1 MKGQLKKL
9 MAVVLAVAV
18 ILAIL
23 PEGFGVIKAEAA
35 SKVEFKIYTYGTN
48 PSADCGAIIAPTT
61 PGTYR
66 VAIVQHGDYSYSS
79 VAENMKNC
87 MQKWVDEGLIE
98 PMIIVTPYVIQQ
110 GGYNDH
116 ENFAKTQLPL
126 VANRIKDGTFEKKLN
141 CNIDKSKKIALTGY
155 SFGGA
160 VTAYGG
166 MKYRDTFPYLGII
179 SPSPFGLYPGGVW
192 KDWIPNDPDTKDY
205 KLTSDSDHLFMMFSG
220 LNEPKYDDVLN
231 VYYNEFGK
239 DNKFTKVTWTEGYH
253 RIDYFSEGV
262 FYFLY
267 TLQHGSEPTDSDI
280 TKSIISAWSANIT
293 DSTIIKLGTVVKKT
307 VVRNGASIAKEPI
320 NGTLTYAV
328 NTISQKV
335 EITVGN
341 YLRAKVS
348 KDCNASNSTCNQES
362 RTPYSYKWK
371 RDGEYI
377 DGQRKSDYLLTN
389 EDVGHKI
396 TCEVSS
402 ITGKYSGCL
411 TVTSETIKGN
421 GYTPDPTPEPQNAL
435 SGTIEYAKNTVTGVV
450 EAKYGFYLNTVVKNC
465 NATSLSYQ
473 WKRGSSVISGAT
485 DKSYLLQKDDI
496 GQKITCTVSDKAGK
510 FTGTLSV
517 TSEVVQKQDGPAAP
531 AGLQAVNATKGAKD
545 GKITGT
551 SKSMEY
557 STKSDFSTKTSCT
570 GSEITGLGTG
580 TYYVRYAATD
590 TQKHSN
596 YATVTV
602 GEKEPVHTHI
612 WDGGKI
618 TTAATCTKDGA
629 KTFTCTSCGITK
641 TETIKAKGHTIVE
654 IPAVAATCEKDGSTA
669 GKKCSVCGTVTVAP
683 KTVTK
688 LGHSWDEGKVT
699 KEATSTQNGEMTYAC
714 TRCKVTKTASIP
726 AIGKKDGPEAPE
738 GIATQDC
745 SAEGVYDGKI
755 LKVTSD
761 MEYSRYENFVDAVT
775 CTDGEVV
782 NLAPGTY
789 YVRYKETEAVKAG
802 KSVAV
807 TIAVHET
814 QTTED
819 KTTEEQ
825 TTTEEQKTT
834 EQATTVEQKTT
845 TATVEQQTENKPAKT
860 ANTET
865 ASAEAK
871 SDGYQNT
878 ESITK
883 DKLKK
888 NLLVA
893 DKKSGGK
900 FKVTKVTKKKGK
912 VVGGTV
918 SYMAPY
924 NKNCTKA
931 TAPDYV
937 KIAGVKFKVTE
948 INKNAFKNCKKI
960 KSFTVGKNVTKIG
973 SSAFSGCSKLKSVT
987 IKSKKLTKIGAKA
1000 FRGISKNAKF
1010 KVPKSKLFNMAKMI
1024 KSAKAPKNV
1033 KVTY

>member
-1 MKGQLKKL
+1 MKKYIKRAFALVL
-9 MAVVLAVAV
+9 TIVLA
-18 ILAIL
+18 LALL
-23 PEGFGVIKAEAA
+23 PNGFGMDKVEAA
-35 SKVEFKIYTYGTN
+35 SDDTYDVNNLISYDLGEKHQKTGQALN
-48 PSADCGAIIAPTT
+48 SGYILVPEKDGKYPVCFVVHGSSGPPSGYYRNMAYILNNAIKK
-61 PGTYR
+61 GY
-66 VAIVQHGDYSYSS
+66 
-79 VAENMKNC
+79 
-87 MQKWVDEGLIE
+87 IE
-98 PMIIVTPYVIQQ
+98 PMVIVFPTIYQIDEPEWGITDFGLYISDNRCSRLVNAIKNGTLGNYVTN
-110 GGYNDH
+110 G
-116 ENFAKTQLPL
+116 KWSTS
-126 VANRIKDGTFEKKLN
+126 VAGRIDGN
-141 CNIDKSKKIALTGY
+141 APMSITGY
-155 SFGGA
+155 SMGGSVSLHA
-160 VTAYGG
+160 GCKMSGTFINIGSCSPSWCFRGSYVTDPKEMIYSNNSKGHFWVSYGLGEPSAFASNVSDIKKAFKQTETYKKFIFLDNEDNPAFSTAYGDHG
-166 MKYRDTFPYLGII
+166 MKLFYPEMFSFLYYVKNEDIPSYEIIKKACDNLSIPSTGLDGIYGVVSI
-179 SPSPFGLYPGGVW
+179 SGSNKVGETLTASVSNSNATEYSYQWRRG
-192 KDWIPNDPDTKDY
+192 KDNISGATSSSY
-205 KLTSDSDHLFMMFSG
+205 KLTSADVGKKISCKVTDKSG
-220 LNEPKYDDVLN
+220 SLTGFVSGYVYGGEGSGSTPQPEFTVKKKTGDLTVSYKDKYDL
-231 VYYNEFGK
+231 E
-239 DNKFTKVTWTEGYH
+239 VTATGQNLSYEWQY
-253 RIDYFSEGV
+253 
-262 FYFLY
+262 
-267 TLQHGSEPTDSDI
+267 
-280 TKSIISAWSANIT
+280 
-293 DSTIIKLGTVVKKT
+293 
-307 VVRNGASIAKEPI
+307 
-320 NGTLTYAV
+320 
-328 NTISQKV
+328 
-335 EITVGN
+335 
-341 YLRAKVS
+341 RAM
-348 KDCNASNSTCNQES
+348 
-362 RTPYSYKWK
+362 
-371 RDGEYI
+371 GETSW
-377 DGQRKSDYLLTN
+377 GKSDYTAN
-389 EDVGHKI
+389 SPKI
-396 TCEVSS
+396 TITSATRDVEYQCVVKSGNETKTSGIFKVYVKPIVSAIKSNLTDNKVEEGKDFS
-402 ITGKYSGCL
+402 IT
-411 TVTSETIKGN
+411 VTAEGL
-421 GYTPDPTPEPQNAL
+421 EL
-435 SGTIEYAKNTVTGVV
+435 H
-450 EAKYGFYLNTVVKNC
+450 
-465 NATSLSYQ
+465 YQ
-473 WKRGSSVISGAT
+473 WMKSTDNKNWTAISGAT
-485 DKSYLLQKDDI
+485 GATLKAVGAKGGTTEYYKCNVTSCSQ
-496 GQKITCTVSDKAGK
+496 TVSKQIAI
-510 FTGTLSV
+510 TSV
-517 TSEVVQKQDGPAAP
+517 A
-531 AGLQAVNATKGAKD
+531 
-545 GKITGT
+545 
-551 SKSMEY
+551 
-557 STKSDFSTKTSCT
+557 
-570 GSEITGLGTG
+570 
-580 TYYVRYAATD
+580 
-590 TQKHSN
+590 
-596 YATVTV
+596 
-602 GEKEPVHTHI
+602 HTHS
-612 WDGGKI
+612 WDNGKV
-618 TTAATCTKDGA
+618 TKAATCTADGV
-629 KTFTCTSCGITK
+629 KTYTCTKCNGTK
-641 TETIKAKGHTIVE
+641 TEAIKATGHKEVE

-688 LGHSWDEGKVT
+688 LGHSWDNGKVT
-699 KEATSTQNGEMTYAC
+699 KEATATENGEMTYAC

-888 NLLVA
+888 NLLVV

-1000 FRGISKNAKF
+1000 FSGISKNAKF